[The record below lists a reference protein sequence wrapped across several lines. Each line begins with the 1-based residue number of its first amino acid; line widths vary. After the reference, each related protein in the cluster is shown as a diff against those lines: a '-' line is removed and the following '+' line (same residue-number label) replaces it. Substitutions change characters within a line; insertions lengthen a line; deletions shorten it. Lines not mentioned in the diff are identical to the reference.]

1 MPHLFVVDGFPF
13 QKYQSAQ
20 LTRITFHSSFLLRP
34 WGASQFG
41 CRRSTQSRMRV
52 RADLSG
58 GTSSASSKR
67 PRGNIQRPKM
77 ERKLSNRRRS
87 GASRSRVASTQMRV
101 ASTIEQPRLAL
112 AVGGR
117 LVDQPAGH
125 VAVRPNALLCCEQIP
140 ASLKPTDLSR
150 TQLPR
155 NRARAA
161 RTHQAYL

>member
-1 MPHLFVVDGFPF
+1 MPCTVWGAWIESPERYPGFFSQMPHLFVVDGFPF

-77 ERKLSNRRRS
+77 GRKPSNPPQIRSIAVARRIHADAGRLNHRT
-87 GASRSRVASTQMRV
+87 AAFSR
-101 ASTIEQPRLAL
+101 
-112 AVGGR
+112 GGR
-117 LVDQPAGH
+117 
-125 VAVRPNALLCCEQIP
+125 
-140 ASLKPTDLSR
+140 
-150 TQLPR
+150 
-155 NRARAA
+155 RAIS
-161 RTHQAYL
+161 